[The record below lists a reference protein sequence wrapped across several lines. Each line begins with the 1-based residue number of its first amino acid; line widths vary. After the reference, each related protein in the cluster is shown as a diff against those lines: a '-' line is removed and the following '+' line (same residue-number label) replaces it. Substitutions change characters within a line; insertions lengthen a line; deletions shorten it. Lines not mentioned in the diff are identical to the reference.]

1 MKKALTLVAATLC
14 LLAASAQHG
23 GTAQRGQRVLSMLMT
38 GATDSLYLEMS
49 AEMQQ
54 AMTKTQLS
62 VLWYT
67 LEMTY
72 GKVQSTGQW
81 EEQHVMGYDVAKCR
95 VGFARADLD
104 FSVTFS
110 GDEVAGMFFTPAPEA
125 APPQEPVTTTSF
137 QEKHLVLSCDGYDMP
152 ALLTLPK
159 QEAKAPCVIIVH
171 GSGPNDKD
179 GTIGGNKPYAQLAR
193 MLAERGVASFRYD
206 KRTFVYRDLPDSIAA
221 TLTVD
226 YETTDDAVA
235 AAAMLHAMANDI
247 DTSRLFVLGHSQ
259 GGMMIPRIAQRT
271 TVPHGYIMMAAPA
284 RRLLDLMVMQLDYL
298 HEHGLYPDW
307 PKAREDMERQIAN
320 LRLWGQDA
328 FDSTMPMPMGLPL
341 SYLLDLEGYD
351 QTREARAITK
361 PLLVMNGEAD
371 YQVTMDD
378 FHAWEK
384 ALQGKDNVTWKS
396 YEGLNHIFIPA
407 GDPSL
412 PSDYAKQ
419 GTIPSEVADDIAR
432 FVKGL

>member
-1 MKKALTLVAATLC
+1 MKRTFALIAAALC
-14 LLAASAQHG
+14 LVVACAQQD
-23 GTAQRGQRVLSMLMT
+23 GTAQRGQRVLTMLMT
-38 GATDSLYLEMS
+38 GETDSLYHEMS
-49 AEMQQ
+49 AEMRQ
-54 AMTKTQLS
+54 ALTETQLS
-62 VLWYT
+62 VLWFT
-67 LEMTY
+67 MEMTY
-72 GKVQSTGQW
+72 GKLQSTGQW
-81 EEQHVMGYDVAKCR
+81 EEQHVMGYDIAKCR
-95 VGFARADLD
+95 LGFANGNLD
-104 FSVTFS
+104 FSVTFN
-110 GDEVAGMFFTPAPEA
+110 DDKIAGMFFTPAAET
-125 APPQEPVTTTSF
+125 APPQEPETTASF
-137 QEKHLVLSCDGYDMP
+137 QEKPMALCCDGYTMP

-179 GTIGGNKPYAQLAR
+179 GTIGGNKPYALLAR

-206 KRTFVYRDLPDSIAA
+206 KRTFTYHDLPDSVAA
-221 TLTVD
+221 ILTVD

-235 AAAMLHAMANDI
+235 AAEMLHAMPEDI

-259 GGMMIPRIAQRT
+259 GGMMIPRIAQRAT
-271 TVPHGYIMMAAPA
+271 APHGYIMMAAPA
-284 RRLLDLMVMQLDYL
+284 RRLLDLMMMQMDYL
-298 HEHGLYPDW
+298 HGHGLYPDW
-307 PKAREDMERQIAN
+307 PKARKEMERQIAN

-328 FDSTMPMPMGLPL
+328 FDNAMPMPMNLPL

-351 QTREARAITK
+351 QTQEAKSITK

-378 FHAWEK
+378 FQLWKK

-396 YEGLNHIFIPA
+396 YKGLNHIFIPA
-407 GDPSL
+407 GDPPL

-419 GTIPSEVADDIAR
+419 GTMPAEVADDIAK

>member
-1 MKKALTLVAATLC
+1 MKRTLTLVTATLC
-14 LLAASAQHG
+14 LLAACAQQS
-23 GTAQRGQRVLSMLMT
+23 TTIQRGQRVLAMLMT

-49 AEMQQ
+49 AEMRQ
-54 AMTKTQLS
+54 AVSKTQLS

-67 LEMTY
+67 MEMTY

-125 APPQEPVTTTSF
+125 APPQEPVASASF

-206 KRTFVYRDLPDSIAA
+206 KRTFTCRQLPDSIAA

-235 AAAMLHAMANDI
+235 AAGMLHSLATGI
-247 DTSRLFVLGHSQ
+247 DTSRIYVLGHSQ

-271 TVPHGYIMMAAPA
+271 TAVHGYIMMAAPA
-284 RRLLDLMVMQLDYL
+284 RKLPDMVVMQMDYL
-298 HEHGLYPDW
+298 HGHGLYPDW
-307 PKAREDMERQIAN
+307 PKMKPAMVEQIAN
-320 LRLWGQDA
+320 LREWGQST
-328 FDSTMPMPMGLPL
+328 FDSTMPLPMGLPL

-351 QTREARAITK
+351 QTNEARSIDK
-361 PLLVMNGEAD
+361 PLLVLNGEAD

-378 FHAWEK
+378 FNLWK
-384 ALQGKDNVTWKS
+384 DALQGKPNVTFKS
-396 YEGLNHIFIPA
+396 YVGLNHIFMPA
-407 GDPSL
+407 GTPSL
-412 PSDYAKQ
+412 PSDYAKR
-419 GTIPSEVADDIAR
+419 GTIPAEVADDIAN
-432 FVKGL
+432 FVKG